1 MTVVTSVGYAQETG
15 TVPVVPPV
23 NELPVATVV
32 GMVKKLVVSTVVGMV
47 KKLVVSTVV
56 GMVNELEVTT
66 LVAKEKE
73 LDTPLLNEKGLELAT
88 TVPVGSSEIVTVVG
102 WALEISKAD
111 ELPIGKELETA
122 LLSIAAALPE
132 GTSVRDP

>member
-1 MTVVTSVGYAQETG
+1 MTSVGYAQETG

-66 LVAKEKE
+66 LVSKEKE
-73 LDTPLLNEKGLELAT
+73 LDTPLNEKGLELAM

-102 WALEISKAD
+102 RALEISKAD

-132 GTSVRDP
+132 GTSVRNP

>member
-32 GMVKKLVVSTVVGMV
+32 GMVKKLVVSTVVGI
-47 KKLVVSTVV
+47 
-56 GMVNELEVTT
+56 VNELEVTT

-73 LDTPLLNEKGLELAT
+73 LDTPLNEKGLELAT

-102 WALEISKAD
+102 RALEISKAD
-111 ELPIGKELETA
+111 ELPTGKELETS

>member
-47 KKLVVSTVV
+47 
-56 GMVNELEVTT
+56 NELEVTT
-66 LVAKEKE
+66 FVAKEKE

-102 WALEISKAD
+102 RALEISKAD

-122 LLSIAAALPE
+122 LLSIAAALPK